1 MKVGLLTY
9 DLPHHKTQKVLEG
22 LINKGYKKIK
32 LIFVPFKKY
41 KKKRSK
47 SLIAHRPKQF
57 KGKSPQF
64 YIKQYNLESG
74 KIEQRNIFKG
84 LDFVLIC
91 GSGLIKKRL
100 LRKTSIINCHS
111 GLIPQTRG
119 LDSFKWAI
127 LNSHRVGNTLHYI
140 DSKVDR
146 GKIIYQEVTKLKKS
160 DNIFQFARR
169 HYYNEIKLL
178 IDFKKHLKHK
188 KILKLKINPPRL
200 RMSKNLEREV
210 FLKFKNLKKN

>member
-9 DLPHHKTQKVLEG
+9 NLPHHKTQKVLEG

-41 KKKRSK
+41 KKKRSTP
-47 SLIAHRPKQF
+47 LIAHRPKQF

-64 YIKQYNLESG
+64 YIKRYNLESG
-74 KIEQRNIFKG
+74 KIGQRNIFKG

-100 LRKTSIINCHS
+100 LRKVAIINCHS

-127 LNSHRVGNTLHYI
+127 LNSHRVGNTLHHI

-200 RMSKNLEREV
+200 RMPKNLEREV
-210 FLKFKNLKKN
+210 LLKFKNLK

>member
-1 MKVGLLTY
+1 MKIGLLTY
-9 DLPHHKTQKVLEG
+9 NLPHHKTQKVLEG
-22 LINKGYKKIK
+22 LIKKGYKKIK

-41 KKKRSK
+41 KKRSRP
-47 SLIAHRPKQF
+47 LITHRPKQF

-64 YIKQYNLESG
+64 YIKRYNLESG
-74 KIEQRNIFKG
+74 KIGQRNIFKG

-91 GSGLIKKRL
+91 GSSLIKKKL
-100 LRKTSIINCHS
+100 LRNTPIINCHS

-140 DSKVDR
+140 DSRVDR
-146 GKIIYQEVTKLKKS
+146 GKVVYQEVTKLKKN

-169 HYYNEIKLL
+169 HYDNEIKLL
-178 IDFKKHLKHK
+178 INFKKYLKHK

-200 RMSKNLEREV
+200 RMPKNLERKV
-210 FLKFKNLKKN
+210 LLKFKSIK